1 MCSNIWGELGVGSR
15 SFFISSN
22 LPGSWMVKL
31 GSDGRGR
38 GGGSR
43 SNVGDDDL
51 HQHQGSSS
59 IMVMANLVNDVVA
72 NLPVWDGT
80 LTQTVQQLA
89 SQDTGSLIQLGSTA
103 ISSFAELPDGERWKI
118 VSGSAFGWFY
128 LTARPGVL
136 KGALDSYVLAPLQ
149 FLVDGALG
157 RRNWK
162 RTDFLVDER
171 LGEGS
176 FGTVYAGFVLPRKL
190 ATDQDDDEFGRR
202 GRRIEEYKD
211 YKRFDKVIL
220 KKVKVGVQGADECG
234 EMEEWFNYRMRRA
247 APDTCAKYLGS
258 FRADATRGQF
268 TQGGKWLVW
277 KYEGDSTLLDFMK
290 QRNFPENL
298 EMPLFGRTLKSKDQ
312 LQRHSLIIKQIMRQI
327 ISSLNK
333 MHATGIV
340 HRDVKPSNL
349 VVTNKGKLKF
359 IDFGAATDLRVG
371 KNFVPERGMLDPDY
385 CPPELYVLPE
395 ETPNPPPAPVAAAL
409 SPFIWQFNSPDLF
422 DMYSAGVIL
431 LQMACSGLR
440 TPIGLQLFK
449 KEIAEVG
456 YDLKKWRGITKV
468 RTNFEVLDLDGGTG
482 WDLVTKLICERG
494 MLRRGRLSAAAALR
508 HPYFLLGRDQAA
520 SVLSKLTLSR

>member
-149 FLVDGALG
+149 FVVDGALG

-220 KKVKVGVQGADECG
+220 KKA
-234 EMEEWFNYRMRRA
+234 R
-247 APDTCAKYLGS
+247 
-258 FRADATRGQF
+258 
-268 TQGGKWLVW
+268 
-277 KYEGDSTLLDFMK
+277 
-290 QRNFPENL
+290 
-298 EMPLFGRTLKSKDQ
+298 
-312 LQRHSLIIKQIMRQI
+312 
-327 ISSLNK
+327 
-333 MHATGIV
+333 
-340 HRDVKPSNL
+340 
-349 VVTNKGKLKF
+349 
-359 IDFGAATDLRVG
+359 
-371 KNFVPERGMLDPDY
+371 
-385 CPPELYVLPE
+385 
-395 ETPNPPPAPVAAAL
+395 
-409 SPFIWQFNSPDLF
+409 
-422 DMYSAGVIL
+422 IL
-431 LQMACSGLR
+431 L
-440 TPIGLQLFK
+440 
-449 KEIAEVG
+449 
-456 YDLKKWRGITKV
+456 
-468 RTNFEVLDLDGGTG
+468 
-482 WDLVTKLICERG
+482 
-494 MLRRGRLSAAAALR
+494 
-508 HPYFLLGRDQAA
+508 
-520 SVLSKLTLSR
+520 

>member
-15 SFFISSN
+15 SFFITSN

-43 SNVGDDDL
+43 SNVGD
-51 HQHQGSSS
+51 HHHQGSSS
-59 IMVMANLVNDVVA
+59 IVVMANLVNDVVA

-80 LTQTVQQLA
+80 LKQTVQQLA
-89 SQDTGSLIQLGSTA
+89 SQDTGSLIQQLGSTA
-103 ISSFAELPDGERWKI
+103 ISSFTELPNGERWKI

-202 GRRIEEYKD
+202 GRRIEEYND
-211 YKRFDKVIL
+211 YKSFDKVIL

-234 EMEEWFNYRMRRA
+234 EMEEWFNYRMCRA

-456 YDLKKWRGITKV
+456 YDLNKWRGITKV
-468 RTNFEVLDLDGGTG
+468 RTNFEVLDLDGGAG
-482 WDLVTKLICERG
+482 WNLVTKLICERG
-494 MLRRGRLSAAAALR
+494 LLRRGRLSAAAALR
-508 HPYFLLGRDQAA
+508 HPYFLLGGDQAA

>member
-1 MCSNIWGELGVGSR
+1 M
-15 SFFISSN
+15 
-22 LPGSWMVKL
+22 
-31 GSDGRGR
+31 
-38 GGGSR
+38 
-43 SNVGDDDL
+43 GDDDL

-220 KKVKVGVQGADECG
+220 KKA
-234 EMEEWFNYRMRRA
+234 R
-247 APDTCAKYLGS
+247 
-258 FRADATRGQF
+258 
-268 TQGGKWLVW
+268 
-277 KYEGDSTLLDFMK
+277 
-290 QRNFPENL
+290 
-298 EMPLFGRTLKSKDQ
+298 
-312 LQRHSLIIKQIMRQI
+312 
-327 ISSLNK
+327 
-333 MHATGIV
+333 
-340 HRDVKPSNL
+340 
-349 VVTNKGKLKF
+349 
-359 IDFGAATDLRVG
+359 
-371 KNFVPERGMLDPDY
+371 
-385 CPPELYVLPE
+385 
-395 ETPNPPPAPVAAAL
+395 
-409 SPFIWQFNSPDLF
+409 
-422 DMYSAGVIL
+422 IL
-431 LQMACSGLR
+431 LYL
-440 TPIGLQLFK
+440 
-449 KEIAEVG
+449 EIALLSCCFVFWVG
-456 YDLKKWRGITKV
+456 HRHT
-468 RTNFEVLDLDGGTG
+468 GTHREDTHIG
-482 WDLVTKLICERG
+482 
-494 MLRRGRLSAAAALR
+494 
-508 HPYFLLGRDQAA
+508 P
-520 SVLSKLTLSR
+520 TLCVFPSS